1 MIHSLIR
8 VSGIS
13 ETLETFESLVTLET
27 LSCDKLLSGDNFLV
41 TLKTL
46 SHNKLLSGDNFL
58 VVLQMTSMLS
68 SDDLIGVVSVQFSNT
83 GSVNFKR
90 PRWHALLTPMMGLNL
105 LSTT

>member
-1 MIHSLIR
+1 M
-8 VSGIS
+8 
-13 ETLETFESLVTLET
+13 LETFESLVTLET

-41 TLKTL
+41 TLETFSTL
-46 SHNKLLSGDNFL
+46 SSDKLLSGDNFL
-58 VVLQMTSMLS
+58 VVLQTASMLS
-68 SDDLIGVVSVQFSNT
+68 SDDLIGVASVQFSNT